1 MSDAAE
7 DAWFVLGCLG
17 WAPPSEQP
25 PDQATA
31 LRVVTEDGDI
41 VDAVRADEDFWTLDG
56 NRIRILAWW
65 RPTTKRRCPDC
76 VDGGACLPGG
86 CGVAGCTR
94 CGKPCP
100 TCNGSCEVPRLQPE
114 TT

>member
-41 VDAVRADEDFWTLDG
+41 VKYCAVRA
-56 NRIRILAWW
+56 
-65 RPTTKRRCPDC
+65 PTQRRKTCPR
-76 VDGGACLPGG
+76 AR
-86 CGVAGCTR
+86 T
-94 CGKPCP
+94 
-100 TCNGSCEVPRLQPE
+100 
-114 TT
+114 